1 MLEDVVASVLGQYS
15 DKYLQDFDANALKI
29 SWTKGDV
36 TLNNLTLKP
45 SAFQDLHPKI
55 RVVSGHIR
63 QLKIKISYLR
73 LKSEPVFIK
82 VDGLLVLLGTQEGAD
97 ITREDIDKLV
107 RERLMDK
114 LQQQLNYQIMLEE
127 SLSDKKSNFGKYVQ
141 NLAQ

>member
-45 SAFQDLHPKI
+45 SAFRDLHPKI

-73 LKSEPVFIK
+73 LKSEPVLIK
-82 VDGLLVLLGTQEGAD
+82 VDGLLVLLGTSEGAD
-97 ITREDIDKLV
+97 ITREEIDRIV
-107 RERLMDK
+107 RERLLDK
-114 LQQQLNYQIMLEE
+114 LQQ
-127 SLSDKKSNFGKYVQ
+127 
-141 NLAQ
+141 